1 MSERILIVE
10 DEAAIQAV
18 LYELLTS
25 QGYEVVVSGDGLD
38 GLTKFREQNFSL
50 VLLDIMMPK
59 IDGFTVCEAIRRESS
74 TPVIMLTALDEEEA
88 QIRAFERNADD
99 YITKP
104 FSLKL
109 VLMRIEA
116 VLRRCREAKASKDV
130 LCHRNIRL
138 DATGHAV
145 WLDGD
150 PVSLTLREFQI
161 LFKLLS
167 NPNRAFTRSQ
177 LVDEFSGLES
187 ESGLRTVDVFIANLR
202 SKFAHCADFKIVTV
216 RGLGY
221 KAVVS

>member
-1 MSERILIVE
+1 MVHILIVE
-10 DEAAIQAV
+10 DDADLRQVVCRHLEMHGFQATGCPDPAAAYDM
-18 LYELLTS
+18 LYARKIDLIIS
-25 QGYEVVVSGDGLD
+25 
-38 GLTKFREQNFSL
+38 
-50 VLLDIMMPK
+50 DIMMPGT
-59 IDGFTVCEAIRRESS
+59 DGFEFAQTIREENDSIPILFVTAREDFSAKERGYRIGIDDYMVK
-74 TPVIMLTALDEEEA
+74 PVDLDE
-88 QIRAFERNADD
+88 
-99 YITKP
+99 
-104 FSLKL
+104 LL
-109 VLMRIEA
+109 LRISA
-116 VLRRCREAKASKDV
+116 LLRRANIASEKKLTLGSLVIDESAMTV
-130 LCHRNIRL
+130 TVN
-138 DATGHAV
+138 
-145 WLDGD
+145 GD